1 MLDRIKL
8 QTSLIWPFSTFKGGS
23 TDNGMENISL
33 EVEQDLAWLSPSFMF
48 IFFNFHRR
56 QEEQKREKD
65 AVKKAIKKERKQFRT
80 VCKEANFY
88 SVQEEERVRNMAEVD
103 KLCEILSL
111 CELEDLNKHLA
122 ADASSA
128 RSV

>member
-1 MLDRIKL
+1 MVQLSL
-8 QTSLIWPFSTFKGGS
+8 NLFFFTSNL
-23 TDNGMENISL
+23 
-33 EVEQDLAWLSPSFMF
+33 
-48 IFFNFHRR
+48 
-56 QEEQKREKD
+56 QEEQKREKEV
-65 AVKKAIKKERKQFRT
+65 VKKAIKKERKQFRT

-111 CELEDLNKHLA
+111 VELEDLNKHLA
-122 ADASSA
+122 ANASSA